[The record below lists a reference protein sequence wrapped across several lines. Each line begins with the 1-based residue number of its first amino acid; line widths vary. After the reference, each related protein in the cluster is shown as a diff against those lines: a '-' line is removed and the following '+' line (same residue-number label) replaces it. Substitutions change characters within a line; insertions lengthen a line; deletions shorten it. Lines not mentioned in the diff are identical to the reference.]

1 MFYMSNPLNIKKMK
15 KIKKVLKVIL
25 VIIIIAFLAIQ
36 FIRPAKNSGEE
47 IAANQITAK
56 YPASQEVQQLLQVSC
71 YDCHSNT
78 THYPWYSNI
87 QPVAWWLEDHIVEG
101 KEELNFSTFME
112 YPVWRQYKK
121 FKEIGKEIKDGE
133 MPMASFTLTHRDAV
147 MTADKKLLIQNWV
160 ASSMKEME
168 REYPAE
174 SLVKPK

>member
-1 MFYMSNPLNIKKMK
+1 M
-15 KIKKVLKVIL
+15 KKVLKVIL
-25 VIIIIAFLAIQ
+25 VIVIIGLIAIQ
-36 FIRPAKNSGEE
+36 FIRPEKNSGEE

-56 YPASQEVQQLLQVSC
+56 YKTPQEVEQILKVSC

-121 FKEIGKEIKDGE
+121 FKEIGEEVKDGE
-133 MPMASFTLTHRDAV
+133 MPMASFTLIHRDAV
-147 MTADKKLLIQNWV
+147 MTADQKLLVQNWV
-160 ASSMKEME
+160 ANTMKEME
-168 REYPAE
+168 SEYPAK
-174 SLVKPK
+174 SLKKPK